1 MPGVF
6 LSHDTIL
13 VALTAGNVQFS
24 IYMLFPYFQYYFLR
38 EHRDLGRGLMGSE
51 EAGRRENCRAQ

>member
-13 VALTAGNVQFS
+13 AALTAGNVQFS
-24 IYMLFPYFQYYFLR
+24 TYMLFPYSQYYFLR
-38 EHRDLGRGLMGSE
+38 EYRDFGRGLMGSE
-51 EAGRRENCRAQ
+51 EARRRENYRAQ